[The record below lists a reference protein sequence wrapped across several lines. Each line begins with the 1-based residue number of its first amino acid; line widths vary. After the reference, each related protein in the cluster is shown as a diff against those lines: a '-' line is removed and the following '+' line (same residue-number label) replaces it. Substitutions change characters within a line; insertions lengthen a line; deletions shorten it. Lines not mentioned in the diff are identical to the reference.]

1 MRRRRRHK
9 NARKPAVEN
18 AGAVGLIPAGPVPE
32 AQAGRVEVET
42 VAIGKNNNA
51 LMTRYAVS
59 TPVRRLLQSGCI
71 SMSEVG
77 AAQRFR
83 DDYAC
88 AYLTST
94 NPLDCVLAS
103 GDLGSRSGSI
113 HGAMLYKASA
123 GTRYREAEIALG
135 PHAARILRAI
145 VLEDRD
151 CGVEASFA
159 ALGAELSPNSSPRS
173 QRDAA
178 RGASIL
184 ALQQLADIYENY
196 ERRKGRLR
204 SVANKLTR
212 ASLRM

>member
-1 MRRRRRHK
+1 MRRRRHK
-9 NARKPAVEN
+9 NVRKPALEN
-18 AGAVGLIPAGPVPE
+18 AGAVDLIPAGSVPE

-42 VAIGKNNNA
+42 VAQGNNNNV
-51 LMTRYAVS
+51 LVTRHAVS

-77 AAQRFR
+77 AAHRFR

-88 AYLTST
+88 AYLQSR
-94 NPLDCVLAS
+94 NPLEIVLVDRDGGG
-103 GDLGSRSGSI
+103 GDL
-113 HGAMLYKASA
+113 HGAMLYRASA
-123 GTRYREAEIALG
+123 ATRYRDAESALG
-135 PHAARILRAI
+135 PYVARILRAI

-159 ALGAELSPNSSPRS
+159 SLGAELCPSSSPRS

-184 ALQQLADIYENY
+184 ALQQLAFVY
-196 ERRKGRLR
+196 ERRKRRLR
-204 SVANKLTR
+204 SR
-212 ASLRM
+212 S